1 MISDLSGTEEKQLA
15 RGTLQVP
22 VPSDWFGKPWSYV
35 MTFDEAQ
42 KALNSDETK
51 QAIVLMKKID
61 EQLHIEAE
69 LSGAINESP
78 DGANVVIIH
87 DINKP
92 VDSDTLH
99 YLAAVKGEAL
109 LDKSPDSSPP
119 RNEGTNKIV

>member
-51 QAIVLMKKID
+51 QAVVLMKKID
-61 EQLHIEAE
+61 KHLHIEAE
-69 LSGAINESP
+69 LSSGIYDTP
-78 DGANVVIIH
+78 DGASVVIIH
-87 DINKP
+87 DIKTS
-92 VDSDTLH
+92 VDSDTLR
-99 YLAAVKGEAL
+99 YLAAVKGKAL
-109 LDKSPDSSPP
+109 LDESRDSSPP
-119 RNEGTNKIV
+119 RKAATN